1 MDNQKMNNNRPDQ
14 DPEGGNNK
22 KDDMNKKSLLVMVV
36 LAIAV
41 MIIAQ
46 MLRQD
51 CIRFPEGSDI
61 YRIYAGCQGWKG
73 DEGGTGFGPHLL

>member
-1 MDNQKMNNNRPDQ
+1 
-14 DPEGGNNK
+14 
-22 KDDMNKKSLLVMVV
+22 MNKKSLMIMVI

-46 MLRQD
+46 MLSGKD

>member
-14 DPEGGNNK
+14 DPEDGNNK
-22 KDDMNKKSLLVMVV
+22 KDDMNEKSLLVMVV

-46 MLRQD
+46 MLSGI
-51 CIRFPEGSDI
+51 CFPEGSDI

>member
-22 KDDMNKKSLLVMVV
+22 KDDMNKKSLMIMVI
-36 LAIAV
+36 LAIADAV
-41 MIIAQ
+41 
-46 MLRQD
+46 RQD